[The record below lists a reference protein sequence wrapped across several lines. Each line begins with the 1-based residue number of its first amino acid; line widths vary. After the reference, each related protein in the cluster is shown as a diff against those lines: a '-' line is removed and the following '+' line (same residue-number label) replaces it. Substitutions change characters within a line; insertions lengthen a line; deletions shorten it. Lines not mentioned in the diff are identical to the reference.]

1 MLKTLSAAS
10 LTLLLAGA
18 AAPAFAQSAYDWSGP
33 YIGVFGGFTQ
43 PNDDDNETVLFDR
56 NLDGNFGDT
65 VVDAGGANIFSRG
78 FCGDQLSALSANPL
92 GPIRCDRD
100 GSGVEGGVKL
110 GWDWQMG
117 NWVVGAVGE
126 LAAVSAEDSVT
137 AFSTAPDA
145 YSFTR
150 KMEHMAALR
159 LRAGYARGPGMFY
172 VTGGPAYGKIH
183 NSFFTSNQTNSFAVL
198 EDEDDADGWQ
208 FGTGVEWRLE
218 QNFILNAEY
227 IYSDLDTGDYIIR
240 AGPGTAPAD
249 NPFLLGNP
257 LGTDLVREADS
268 FSQHHLRIGMN
279 VRF

>member
-33 YIGVFGGFTQ
+33 YVGVFGGYTQ

-65 VVDAGGANIFSRG
+65 VVDAGGADIFARG
-78 FCGDQLSALSANPL
+78 FCGDQLSVLSANPA

-100 GSGVEGGVKL
+100 GSGVEGGAKV

-137 AFSTAPDA
+137 AFSNGPDA

-159 LRAGYARGPGMFY
+159 LRAGYASGPGMFY

-183 NSFFTSNQTNSFAVL
+183 NSAFITNQVNSFTVL

-208 FGTGVEWRLE
+208 FGGGVEWRLE
-218 QNFILNAEY
+218 KNFILNAEY
-227 IYSDLDTGDYIIR
+227 IYSDLDTGDYVVR
-240 AGPGTAPAD
+240 AGPGSAPAD
-249 NPFLLGNP
+249 NPFLLGNA
-257 LGTDLVREADS
+257 LGTDMRRESDS
-268 FSQHHLRIGMN
+268 FAQHHLRIGMN